1 MKIRKLAAVIAA
13 ASAASVMAVSA
24 NAFTAGLGYQ
34 TGAYGFRN
42 NPWQTEGVWWNE
54 GEQDEYSTWEYTDAD
69 ITGDG
74 QYTVSF
80 NASHDDGS
88 TSWNM
93 LMLYFMT
100 SASENGFVVD
110 GSEDLNIS
118 VTIDKLTIDGKEFDA
133 SKAVFG
139 IGEAI
144 RPDDY
149 SDAAFAG
156 NAVLKDPM
164 VVTLYNTYNNDIDG
178 VISSSDFGSKVEVT
192 FTVSGMGGGD
202 SAPAAD
208 ENQTPSDAA
217 GDVNQSVPDKNN
229 ADTGVEGVAVVAGIA
244 VIAAGAIVVAKKRK

>member
-1 MKIRKLAAVIAA
+1 MKFRKLAAVVAA
-13 ASAASVMAVSA
+13 ASVASAMAVSA
-24 NAFTAGLGYQ
+24 SAFTAGLGYQ

-54 GEQDEYSTWEYTDAD
+54 GEQDEYSTWEYTDVD

-88 TSWNM
+88 QNWNM

-100 SASENGFVVD
+100 SASENGFVD
-110 GSEDLNIS
+110 GEELNIS
-118 VTIDKLTIDGKEFDA
+118 VTIDKLTIDGKEYDA

-139 IGEAI
+139 IGEAV

-149 SDAAFAG
+149 SDAKFAD
-156 NAVLKDPM
+156 NAVIKDPM
-164 VVTLYNTYNNDIDG
+164 TVTFYNTYNKDIDG
-178 VISSSDFGSKVEVT
+178 VISGSDFGNKVEVT
-192 FTVSGMGGGD
+192 FTVSGMSGAGD
-202 SAPAAD
+202 NTPAAD
-208 ENQTPSDAA
+208 GTDNQPVA
-217 GDVNQSVPDKNN
+217 GDTTQNTGDKTTP
-229 ADTGVEGVAVVAGIA
+229 DTGVEGVAVVAGIA